1 MRAEFQWTQWVAV
14 FAVAIMAGLAP
25 SAIAEEAVPTK
36 LDSSEARDFLNKWTV
51 TIDMMG
57 RQMNFNMNVVN
68 LEGKVGATIDSPQLP
83 EPSAIDDISI
93 DERGNMILK
102 YPMKFGQQEFQ
113 ITVTASP
120 TPEGLEGT
128 FAEDSGLFSAPFTAT
143 VAAGEDA
150 EIRETRGRNRRMA
163 SNSARLRFGED
174 RVNVNFH
181 PLATKDEDFKRLQDV
196 KEGEIFEFVGGRAT
210 KLMTDVDMKFAQAVV
225 KKENVA
231 PDYPGVYS
239 LWMRK
244 TADGWNLVF
253 NGEADVWGTMHN
265 PETDAAEVALESGK
279 AAAPAETFK
288 VELEQTSN
296 GGIVRILWG
305 DMQWTA
311 PFEVEG
317 FVGQTAAPAEAE
329 PAAGAESNG
338 D

>member
-1 MRAEFQWTQWVAV
+1 MHAGFQCKQWVAV
-14 FAVAIMAGLAP
+14 CAMALAA
-25 SAIAEEAVPTK
+25 AIAPVAFAEEPVPTK
-36 LDSSEARDFLNKWTV
+36 LDSSEARDYINNWAV

-68 LEGKVGATIDSPQLP
+68 LEGKVGATIDSEQLP
-83 EPSAIDDISI
+83 EPTAIDDISI
-93 DERGNMILK
+93 DDRGNMVLK
-102 YPMKFGQQEFQ
+102 YPLKFGQQEFRV
-113 ITVTASP
+113 TVTA
-120 TPEGLEGT
+120 TPNADGLEGT
-128 FAEDSGLFSAPFTAT
+128 FAEDSGLFSAPFTA
-143 VAAGEDA
+143 VAAAGEDA
-150 EIRETRGRNRRMA
+150 EIRETRSRNRRMA
-163 SNSARLRFGED
+163 ANSARLRFGEE

-181 PLATKDEDFKRLQDV
+181 PLTTTTEDYKRLQEV
-196 KEGEIFEFVGGRAT
+196 KEGEVFEYVGGRAT

-239 LWMRK
+239 MWLRK
-244 TADGWNLVF
+244 TADGWNLIF
-253 NGEADVWGTMHN
+253 NSEADVWGTMHN
-265 PETDAAEVALESGK
+265 PEADAAEVKLEAGK

-305 DMQWTA
+305 EMQWTA

-317 FVGQTAAPAEAE
+317 YVGQTAAPAEAA
-329 PAAGAESNG
+329 PAAGAENG